1 MYAIVELKNLSKRY
15 RSFLKKR
22 EILAVDRMN
31 LEVKKGE
38 IFGFLGPNGAG
49 KTSTIK
55 LICGLLKPTRGRIFI
70 DGLDAEKHRKKILHR
85 LGAVLEGTRNSHWPL
100 TVRENLVYFG
110 NLKNIKGSV
119 LKRNIEHLLF
129 FLDLQEKADVP
140 VKLLSLGMKQKLAI
154 ALALIS
160 DPVVVLLDEPTS
172 NLDVKSSRTIKE
184 KIREMADKEG
194 KTIII
199 TTHNMEVAQEVCDR
213 VAIMD
218 QGKIV
223 ALDWVENL
231 ISIFSKQRYEF
242 KLQNHFSWEGL
253 RKFPSIKELHF
264 QHNDGYNTLNFTLQ
278 GTRTL
283 YDIMDLLRKEEVII
297 DSINKREAS
306 LEDIFLDL
314 TR

>member
-1 MYAIVELKNLSKRY
+1 MDAIVELKNLSKRY
-15 RSFLKKR
+15 ISFFKKR
-22 EILAVDRMN
+22 DILAVDRMS

-55 LICGLLKPTRGRIFI
+55 LICGLLKPTWGSIFI
-70 DGLDAEKHRKKILHR
+70 EGLDTEKHRKKILHR

-100 TVRENLVYFG
+100 TVKENLVYFG
-110 NLKNIKGSV
+110 HLKNIKGNV

-140 VKLLSLGMKQKLAI
+140 VKLLSQGMKQKLAI

-172 NLDVKSSRTIKE
+172 NLDVKSSRIIKE

-231 ISIFSKQRYEF
+231 ISIFSKQKYEF
-242 KLQNHFSWEGL
+242 KLHNHFSWERL
-253 RKFPSIKELHF
+253 RKFPSIKDLNF
-264 QHNDGYNTLNFTLQ
+264 QHDDGYNTLNFTLQ
-278 GTRTL
+278 GTSTL